1 VRKLL
6 STINYKY
13 KKTPYKR
20 LRNLYRLK
28 IALYLYKGVSALK
41 ALGTLG
47 INSIRI

>member
-1 VRKLL
+1 MRKLL

-28 IALYLYKGVSALK
+28 IASYKGVSTLK